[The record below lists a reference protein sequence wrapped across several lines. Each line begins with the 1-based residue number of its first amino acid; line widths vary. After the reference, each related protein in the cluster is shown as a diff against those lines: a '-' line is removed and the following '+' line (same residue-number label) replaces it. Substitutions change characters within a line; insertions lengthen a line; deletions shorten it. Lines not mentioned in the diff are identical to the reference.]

1 MAKVS
6 GKKVTLRKKKKKWFK
21 ITAPSEFKGKN
32 IGETVAAEPNDMVNR
47 VLKVN
52 LMSLLDDYKR
62 QNVNIKFKVES
73 VNDDNA
79 VCKTIGYELIKSQS
93 RRFTRKGADK
103 MDDSFIAVSK
113 DGVKLKIKPVVVTRH
128 RVSVGVIKAL
138 RAKSKEYVLNKVKE
152 LDSKDVFQS
161 VIQMK
166 VQREMKVIL
175 NKVCPMGPCEI
186 RSLSLVN

>member
-1 MAKVS
+1 
-6 GKKVTLRKKKKKWFK
+6 
-21 ITAPSEFKGKN
+21 
-32 IGETVAAEPNDMVNR
+32 
-47 VLKVN
+47 
-52 LMSLLDDYKR
+52 MSLLDDYKR

-175 NKVCPMGPCEI
+175 NKVCPIGPCEI